1 MNDIKIISIGK
12 IENKEGNVRIVLDP
26 GYSEGLKGLEGYS
39 HVQILWWA
47 DGCDNKDDRDT
58 LVIEKPYT
66 KGPDEIGVFATR
78 SPARPNPIAV
88 SNADIAYVD
97 MEEGAIGLYYIDA
110 LDGTEVLDLKPY
122 VPSIDRIEQ
131 PEVPEWCSHWPRSYE
146 ENDDF
151 DWEAEFRD

>member
-1 MNDIKIISIGK
+1 MNDIKIISIGR
-12 IENKEGNVRIVLDP
+12 IENKEGDVRIVLAP

-47 DGCDNKDDRDT
+47 DGCDNKCDRGP

-66 KGPDEIGVFATR
+66 KGPNEIGVFATR

-97 MEEGAIGLYYIDA
+97 VEEGAVGLYYIDA
-110 LDGTEVLDLKPY
+110 IDETEVLDLKPY

-131 PEVPEWCSHWPRSYE
+131 PKVPDWCSVV
-146 ENDDF
+146 
-151 DWEAEFRD
+151 